1 MKFQRLACAV
11 PGGRPGRE
19 RLFFQG
25 FQRVAET
32 QVEPVGCGK
41 FFGDRT
47 LDRFQKK
54 MIGARIADRYL
65 VTGTIGSGGM
75 GLVLAAIPFED
86 PSREVAIKVIRS
98 KRMGPDILMRFQ
110 KEAALMSRLHHP
122 CIISF
127 LELGLMDAESAG
139 FVQGSGG
146 GDSARSPDSPDAPGE
161 AGSRAQEPGS
171 GSPAGYYIVM
181 ERASGRNLKE
191 LIGRNGRQSLRF
203 FFQLGIQ
210 VAQAL
215 DYTHR
220 KNIVH
225 RDIKPQN
232 IIVDRPFGDS
242 REVRVK
248 VLDFGVASLTEAVLY
263 TGREQNPGRRASDL
277 VDEIAGTPLYMAPE
291 LTRMIDAP
299 VDHRVDLYSLG
310 CVLYEAL
317 SGHTP
322 FSADSREKLEK
333 LHAFASPEPLSSR
346 CPDVPPYVE
355 AIVHKLLAK
364 HPDQRYQSAFGLQA
378 DLTRAMALHEAGNV
392 SLDALPLGRYDQIE
406 ILSRPMKFSGRDVE
420 MAALQ
425 QNYEGVASA
434 QGRSRLTVLKGPAG
448 SGKSRVIGEF
458 RDELV
463 KRQIRFVSGRF
474 SSHESALP
482 FNALANAFNEYL
494 LRLSRSKSAEAAEF
508 QEKVKTLL
516 GPLAH
521 QVAQVVPGLLPF
533 VADIPEPEVMFG
545 PDEEGFKAFAKVFSD
560 FTRCLASDST
570 PFVFIFDDLQWADD
584 KSVRLIDQFFSNA
597 NSQRFLLIVSVRSGT
612 VNRGT
617 SRDVTSNVA
626 PGSEVEA
633 FLNRF
638 SRLKRRYMEIEV
650 NPVGRASLTPLV
662 EATLGPGFL
671 GDPRVESR
679 FLDWLYSRTGGNL
692 LHVSELLRV
701 LVANGHLRM
710 VKGGNWSID
719 LERLANDPPKV
730 DSVDLVLGRLEAFKE
745 SDRRVLEAAAV
756 AGMTFQFEILRGEGD
771 GESGTALVQALQRA
785 VDEGIIVRGSG
796 DEESR
801 ALGKTYAF
809 VHSRAREDIYA
820 SIPAQRR
827 GELHLSI
834 ARRIESAV
842 QSPSGKIV
850 FALAQHFNRALDG
863 SAEIKGD
870 QAHIRELMQKA
881 IKYNLGAGESALH
894 SNSWQT
900 AETYFKG
907 ADRLMQ
913 RAGPGSFEISEQLRV
928 AEVLADLAAAQRRTS
943 EALRRYRSL
952 MARSMPDGN
961 RITLAIK
968 VMRFYGSLGVFS
980 ESLKLAEDSLARVG
994 AALAPATLWNR
1005 FKSVARLWLD
1015 GNIVDRRWSR
1025 SWKLLRQAFNKKDG
1039 ARGGAPV
1046 VDILQSASHVLM
1058 YRDRARAL
1066 LAHDQAF
1073 SAALVSRAGAA
1084 PVMRLVAE
1092 RAALLACRGHFN
1104 VAFRDFDLVM
1114 DVAKAAGSRAEFA
1127 YASLLRVLSA
1137 DYLRARHD
1145 EMSDHL
1151 RMVVANLKP
1160 DQDRL
1165 AHGISVSFQL
1175 HRELHRL
1182 NFERVKALSV
1192 ELPEYRALRSPV
1204 SSRSVMVSSFAFLL
1218 RDSRDEIVNFAESYL
1233 KHRRVEG
1240 GRMDDLFT
1248 LSVIAMVAF
1257 ARGELEKARKA
1268 YARVMDALPAVRRAE
1283 FLWPFEEDALGL
1295 FLVVFPVLYRR
1306 ESGSDIMPGA
1316 QMRVALRKL
1325 LKVVKGMREPDRS
1338 VPLLVRARVAELMGH
1353 GEMARSSYDRGLR
1366 QAKLAGDNLVQV
1378 LGYYW
1383 FGMHLS
1389 ERGLKPR
1396 MDYLRRASILAAK
1409 GGVKALSEVIARS
1422 AGVPGTGVPVPAA
1435 RGDASANSIVAN
1447 VGDNKAMEGDSVAIA
1462 AATRNN
1468 ARGPW
1473 GLGKIHPV
1481 ELGMLRL
1488 VSGNE
1493 MRRLDLSAEIEECLS
1508 FISRSF
1514 GGSRVFLFRRAPG
1527 GQGLRHAGSL
1537 PPGQDSSLVASH
1549 LQPYAQIRSTL
1560 FLPLH
1565 DAPWIKGG
1573 NSAVSQMP
1581 LSGDTSVPVMEEDIR
1596 TLAPVPLDSADS
1608 KQVSR
1613 AGGSPGLGAVVPLRW
1628 GDENVGLLFIEDSG
1642 ALAHEDS
1649 SAVRQALDG
1658 VGAQLTQVVEKRD
1671 RSVSYRSGVFHIE
1684 GQPWLRSWD
1693 FGNMRAQ
1700 RETGWYLGLNF
1711 GADRHVLFYLSC
1723 EGQEAIRAKFG
1734 ANLWHYLFALRT
1746 TMMSDAGR
1754 EIEAH
1759 EIRGEI
1765 AKFLRADRTF
1775 QQLERINLSFSLIS
1789 RTRNTIH
1796 SGHFGIARPVVVNGN
1811 NRVAPGN
1818 ESLMTL
1824 AGGRELRYWDV
1835 ESVLGE
1841 QQVLVVSYDTSKL
1854 DGVPV
1859 SQPQSISA
1867 RSGTRPF
1874 DEMFTVER
1882 AAELHQI
1889 LAARLPVD
1897 TLPRYYVAMMRQR
1910 SAQAGKA
1917 PGQTA
1922 DGDGSKM
1929 VG

>member
-1 MKFQRLACAV
+1 M
-11 PGGRPGRE
+11 
-19 RLFFQG
+19 
-25 FQRVAET
+25 
-32 QVEPVGCGK
+32 
-41 FFGDRT
+41 
-47 LDRFQKK
+47 DRFQKK

-98 KRMGPDILMRFQ
+98 KRMGPDVLMRFQ

-139 FVQGSGG
+139 FMQGGNRDSR
-146 GDSARSPDSPDAPGE
+146 GDSGKPDGSMDD
-161 AGSRAQEPGS
+161 AGSRAQEAAAN
-171 GSPAGYYIVM
+171 SPSGYYIVM

-242 REVRVK
+242 REVLVK
-248 VLDFGVASLTEAVLY
+248 VLDFGVASLSEAVLY
-263 TGREQNPGRRASDL
+263 TGREQNPGRRAGDL

-364 HPDQRYQSAFGLQA
+364 NPDQRYQSAFGLQA
-378 DLTRAMALHEAGNV
+378 DLTRAKALHEAGNV
-392 SLDALPLGRYDQIE
+392 LLDALPLGRYDQIE
-406 ILSRPMKFSGRDVE
+406 ILSKPMKFSGRAAE

-434 QGRSRLTVLKGPAG
+434 QGRSRMTVLKGPAG
-448 SGKSRVIGEF
+448 SGKSRIIGEF

-560 FTRCLASDST
+560 FTRCLASDAT

-597 NSQRFLLIVSVRSGT
+597 NSQRFLLIVSVRSG
-612 VNRGT
+612 
-617 SRDVTSNVA
+617 SVA

-638 SRLKRRYMEIEV
+638 SRLKRRYMEVEV
-650 NPVGRASLTPLV
+650 NPVNRPSLASLV
-662 EATLGPGFL
+662 EATLGTGFL
-671 GDPRVESR
+671 GDPKVEAR
-679 FLDWLYSRTGGNL
+679 FLDWLYARTGGNL
-692 LHVSELLRV
+692 LHISELLRV

-710 VKGGNWSID
+710 ARGGVWSID

-730 DSVDLVLGRLEAFKE
+730 DSVDLVLGRLQEFKE

-771 GESGTALVQALQRA
+771 GEPGTVLVQALQRA

-796 DEESR
+796 DEENKS
-801 ALGKTYAF
+801 LGKTYAF

-827 GELHLSI
+827 AELHLAI
-834 ARRIESAV
+834 ARRIEAAV
-842 QSPSGKIV
+842 KAPSGKMI

-863 SAEIKGD
+863 SAEIAGD
-870 QAHIRELMQKA
+870 ESQIRELMRKA
-881 IKYNLGAGESALH
+881 IKYNLSAGESALH

-900 AETYFKG
+900 AETYFKS
-907 ADRLMQ
+907 ADRIMH
-913 RAGPGSFEISEQLRV
+913 RAGAGAFEMGEQLRV

-943 EALRRYRSL
+943 EAMRRYRSL
-952 MARSMPDGN
+952 MAKSMPDGN
-961 RITLAIK
+961 RISLAIK
-968 VMRFYGSLGVFS
+968 VIRFYGSLGVFS
-980 ESLKLAEDSLARVG
+980 ESLKLAEDSLARIG
-994 AALAPATLWNR
+994 LALAPVTIWNR
-1005 FKSVARLWLD
+1005 VKAFARFWLD
-1015 GNIVDRRWSR
+1015 GNIGDRRWSR
-1025 SWKLLRQAFNKKDG
+1025 SWKMLRQAIGNKQNGHDK
-1039 ARGGAPV
+1039 APAV
-1046 VDILQSASHVLM
+1046 EILRSASHVLM
-1058 YRDRARAL
+1058 YRDRKRAFM
-1066 LAHDQAF
+1066 AHDQAY
-1073 SAALVSRAGAA
+1073 SAALAGNAGSA
-1084 PVMRLVAE
+1084 STMRLVAE
-1092 RAALLACRGHFN
+1092 RAALLACRGHFS

-1114 DVAKAAGSRAEFA
+1114 DVAKAAGSRHEFA

-1160 DQDRL
+1160 DHDRL
-1165 AHGISVSFQL
+1165 AHGVSVSFQL

-1204 SSRSVMVSSFAFLL
+1204 SSRSVMISSFAFLL

-1257 ARGELEKARKA
+1257 ARGELEKSRKA
-1268 YARVMDALPAVRRAE
+1268 YSRISEAFPSVRKSE
-1283 FLWPFEEDALGL
+1283 FLWPFEEDCLAL

-1306 ESGSDIMPGA
+1306 ESGSEILPA
-1316 QMRVALRKL
+1316 PQMRAALRRL
-1325 LKVVKGMREPDRS
+1325 LKLVRAFREPDRS
-1338 VPLLVRARVAELMGH
+1338 VPLLVRARVAELLGH
-1353 GEMARSSYDRGLR
+1353 GDVARSMYDRGLR

-1409 GGVKALSEVIARS
+1409 GGVKALSEVIAKSGGGFSPRPVAS
-1422 AGVPGTGVPVPAA
+1422 STGGNSSDLSIAFGGADNRALAA
-1435 RGDASANSIVAN
+1435 
-1447 VGDNKAMEGDSVAIA
+1447 DSVAIA

-1468 ARGPW
+1468 ARGAW
-1473 GLGKIHPV
+1473 GMGRIHPL
-1481 ELGMLRL
+1481 ELGLLRL
-1488 VSGNE
+1488 VSASE
-1493 MRRLDLSAEIEECLS
+1493 MRRMDQMAEIDECLAY
-1508 FISRSF
+1508 IARSF
-1514 GGSRVFLFRRAPG
+1514 GGSRVFLFRRG
-1527 GQGLRHAGSL
+1527 ESGQGLRNVGSL
-1537 PPGQDSSLVASH
+1537 QAGQDWAAIAAH
-1549 LQPYAQIRSTL
+1549 LQPYTQIRSTL

-1565 DAPWIKGG
+1565 DAPWM
-1573 NSAVSQMP
+1573 SRSQPASGMKP
-1581 LSGDTSVPVMEEDIR
+1581 VSGDTSVPIPEEDIQ
-1596 TLAPVPLDSADS
+1596 TIAPVPLHEGDGGNGGRDRGGGGEETQAP
-1608 KQVSR
+1608 SR
-1613 AGGSPGLGAVVPLRW
+1613 PAVSPGLGAVVPLRW

-1649 SAVRQALDG
+1649 SAVRLALDG
-1658 VGAQLTQVVEKRD
+1658 VGAQLTLVLEKRE
-1671 RSVSYRSGVFHIE
+1671 RATPYRSGAFHIE
-1684 GQPWLRSWD
+1684 GQAWLRSWD

-1711 GADRHVLFYLSC
+1711 GDDRHILFYLSC

-1734 ANLWHYLFALRT
+1734 ANLWHFLFALRT
-1746 TMMSDAGR
+1746 TMLSDAGR
-1754 EIEAH
+1754 EIEPH
-1759 EIRGEI
+1759 DIRGGL
-1765 AKFLRADRTF
+1765 ARFLQSDRAF
-1775 QQLERINLSFSLIS
+1775 QQLERINLTFSMVS
-1789 RTRNTIH
+1789 RTRNTIQ
-1796 SGHFGIARPVVVNGN
+1796 SGHFGVARPVVVNGT

-1835 ESVLGE
+1835 ESNLGE

-1854 DGVPV
+1854 DGAPV

-1874 DEMFTVER
+1874 DELFTVER

-1897 TLPRYYVAMMRQR
+1897 ALPRYYVAMMRQR
-1910 SAQAGKA
+1910 SARAVS
-1917 PGQTA
+1917 TA
-1922 DGDGSKM
+1922 DDDGSKM